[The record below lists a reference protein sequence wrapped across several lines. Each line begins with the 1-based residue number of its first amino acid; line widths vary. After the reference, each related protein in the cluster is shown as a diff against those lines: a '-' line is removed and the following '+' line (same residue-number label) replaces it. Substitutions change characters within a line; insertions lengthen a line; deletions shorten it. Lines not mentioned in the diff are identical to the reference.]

1 LGFAH
6 SLDCQTGVFTLCFR
20 VVKIGIITDV
30 HLYPTPGDGKT
41 FAYHNPYPMERA
53 PAQLE
58 SAIEICRRAGVD
70 QIAMLGDLS
79 HIGDAASLSLGVQ
92 MLARAGA
99 PVWISPGNHDCVPRA
114 EAMAEAV
121 SAYGDGHVTFLGTHA
136 TRVGDVHIAGL
147 PLRDEGMQQPNGA
160 APDVSAWGDDL
171 VVWAIHHPAVS
182 LAERTRAV
190 GLKFPGDLGNYETAV
205 APVHA
210 RTAPTLAI
218 HGHAHVRDEL
228 VQGALLQFSFAALIE
243 PPHEIGIL
251 EIDRTANGWRVRRSH
266 IAAAAHSAQ
275 RVPILSPDTTCWSF
289 AGGAWKR
296 EQG

>member
-1 LGFAH
+1 M
-6 SLDCQTGVFTLCFR
+6 
-20 VVKIGIITDV
+20 KIGIITDS
-30 HLYPTPGDGKT
+30 HLYPTPGDGRA

-53 PAQLE
+53 RAQLE
-58 SAIEICRRAGVD
+58 SAIDVCMRERVAG
-70 QIAMLGDLS
+70 IAMLGDLS
-79 HIGDAASLSLGVQ
+79 HIGDAPSLTIGVQ
-92 MLARAGA
+92 LLAQSGL

-114 EAMAEAV
+114 DEMAEAV
-121 SAYGDGHVTFLGTHA
+121 AAHGAGRVTFLGTHA
-136 TRVGDVHIAGL
+136 THASDLRIAGL
-147 PLRDEGMQQPNGA
+147 PLRDEGKQQPNGS
-160 APDVSAWGDDL
+160 APDVTAWGGDL

-190 GLKFPGDLGNYETAV
+190 GLKFPGDLGNYEAVV

-243 PPHEIGIL
+243 PPHEVGIL
-251 EIDRTANGWRVRRSH
+251 EIDRTASGWSVRRSH
-266 IAAAAHSAQ
+266 IAAASHSAE
-275 RVPILSPDTTCWSF
+275 RVPVLSPDSTHWVF

-296 EQG
+296 E

>member
-1 LGFAH
+1 M
-6 SLDCQTGVFTLCFR
+6 
-20 VVKIGIITDV
+20 KIGIITDS
-30 HLYPTPGDGKT
+30 HLYPTPGDGRA

-53 PAQLE
+53 RAQLE
-58 SAIEICRRAGVD
+58 SAIDICVRTGVAG
-70 QIAMLGDLS
+70 IAMLGDLS
-79 HIGDAASLSLGVQ
+79 HIGDAASLTIGVQ
-92 MLARAGA
+92 MLAQSGL

-114 EAMAEAV
+114 EAMADAV
-121 SAYGDGHVTFLGTHA
+121 AVHGGGRVKFLSTQTMSAGDL
-136 TRVGDVHIAGL
+136 HIAGL
-147 PLRDEGMQQPNGA
+147 PLRDEGAQQPNGNV
-160 APDVSAWGDDL
+160 PDVSAWGDDL

-182 LAERTRAV
+182 LAERTRAA

-210 RTAPTLAI
+210 RTTPTLAI

-228 VQGALLQFSFAALIE
+228 AQGALLQFSFAALIE
-243 PPHEIGIL
+243 PPHEVGVL

-275 RVPILSPDTTCWSF
+275 HLPILSPDTTLWSF
-289 AGGAWKR
+289 ESGAWKR